1 MASENENG
9 DEGEDADDYIVSPY
23 TEEQLA
29 AARQVIVDALGKEP
43 NPQSY
48 QELAGNTQLDRTLVV
63 MAATSLVIEERVTLE
78 RGPAGE
84 ALVWLVES

>member
-1 MASENENG
+1 MASENEND
-9 DEGEDADDYIVSPY
+9 DEEEADYVVSPY

-29 AARQVIVDALGKEP
+29 DTRQAIIDVLSLGP

-48 QELAGNTQLDRTLVV
+48 EQLAGNVDLDRTLVV
-63 MAATSLVIEERVTLE
+63 MAATSLVIEERLRLE

-84 ALVWLVES
+84 ALVWLIES